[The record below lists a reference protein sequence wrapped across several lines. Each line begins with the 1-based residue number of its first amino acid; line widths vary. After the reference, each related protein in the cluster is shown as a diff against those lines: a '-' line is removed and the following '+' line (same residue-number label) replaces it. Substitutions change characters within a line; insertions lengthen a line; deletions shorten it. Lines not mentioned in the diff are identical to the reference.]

1 MCPGMK
7 RKAKK
12 CENTFEKR
20 KRESVVFI
28 LLAFTGKG
36 NSNVR
41 NMCTRSKMVVCL
53 SQVCLLVLEMKKKQ
67 PTVDCELLRHCSPS
81 RLLLKRWQLVKC
93 LQRPKDELSNQS
105 NETTDPIPAL
115 NGSLTNRAEA
125 REDAERDLSGI
136 NWAG

>member
-1 MCPGMK
+1 MK

-53 SQVCLLVLEMKKKQ
+53 SQVCLFVLEMKKKQ
-67 PTVDCELLRHCSPS
+67 PTVDFEILRHCSPR
-81 RLLLKRWQLVKC
+81 RLLLKKMAAGEMSA
-93 LQRPKDELSNQS
+93 K
-105 NETTDPIPAL
+105 TT
-115 NGSLTNRAEA
+115 R
-125 REDAERDLSGI
+125 
-136 NWAG
+136 